1 MDMGLPKGLERPL
14 ATPRRLSAQ
23 DRERFE
29 AYLSE
34 ILRSLGMDLSDEG
47 TPSTPGSLRREF
59 LALACRE

>member
-14 ATPRRLSAQ
+14 ATPPRLCAR

-34 ILRSLGMDLSDEG
+34 TEAFTHTRMADEYVALYHG
-47 TPSTPGSLRREF
+47 
-59 LALACRE
+59 LAMHTHAAS